1 MNRLWRRWIALTL
14 FVIVLGLTFL
24 LLGRWQLDRLDQ
36 RQERNHAVLTNES
49 APPRSYAEV
58 WAPIITD
65 EDQWQRVTATGTF
78 DAAHQFQVRY
88 RYNDRQA
95 GYEVVTPLRTA
106 RGDTLLINR
115 GFLPADR
122 PGQIPA
128 ILPPPPAGEVTVLGH
143 VRRNERGKPQAVDPV
158 NHQIRLVNAEAIGR
172 TLPYP
177 VLDGWIAALE
187 MTPPQQAEFQPL
199 TLPEISDGPH
209 FWYAMQ
215 WFLFALIGLT
225 GLFVLIRG
233 DLRDL
238 RGLSRR
244 RPPSAPAR
252 VHQQRDP
259 PAADQTSRRLLPKD

>member
-1 MNRLWRRWIALTL
+1 MNRPWKRWIALTL

-49 APPRSYAEV
+49 ALPRPYAEA
-58 WAPIITD
+58 WSATITD

-78 DAAHQFQVRY
+78 DGAHQFQVRY
-88 RYNDRQA
+88 RYNNGQA
-95 GYEVVTPLRTA
+95 GYEVVTPLHTA
-106 RGDTLLINR
+106 QGDSVLINR
-115 GFLPADR
+115 GFLPTDR
-122 PGQIPA
+122 PGQIPTT
-128 ILPPPPAGEVTVLGH
+128 LPPPPAGEVTVLGH

-158 NHQIRLVNAEAIGR
+158 NHQIRLVNADAIGR

-177 VLDGWIAALE
+177 VLDGWIAALDV
-187 MTPPQQAEFQPL
+187 TPPQQAEFQPL
-199 TLPEISDGPH
+199 ALPEISDGPH

-215 WFLFALIGLT
+215 WFLFALIGVS

-238 RGLSRR
+238 RGLSAR

-252 VHQQRDP
+252 AHRNDSP
-259 PAADQTSRRLLPKD
+259 FADQISRRLLPKD